1 MLDKRILEQ
10 LFRRN
15 YSEMI
20 HLARVLL
27 GDDGEAED
35 VVQDIFLRIA
45 DSDILRPEGLSVA
58 RIPPKNDS
66 YLLIAVRNA
75 CLNRIRQMQLHEQV
89 KNLLPIEDETDLQ
102 PIDRQLEQLED
113 ISVFV
118 DEQLEEPH
126 RSIFHLRFDE
136 DLTIAEIARRLG
148 LNPNTAYKYLAQSI
162 QRISNHYKHYK
173 VIAMETTR
181 ENIRQLL
188 EMLDNPEAYTEQEIQ
203 DIINRDEDTRE
214 TYRMMVEGKR
224 SSRLRQADKPV
235 DIDAAW
241 QKFNQKNQPKQHG
254 FGWMKIAASFV
265 GVLLVSGIAFA
276 AIQIVRYAQ
285 QHTPK
290 TEEVINT
297 PKPANV
303 TPTDT
308 LTTDTIATPQPII
321 YDNIPLE
328 KMLPE
333 IAAHYD
339 AKVTFVNDKTRQ
351 LRFRFVWNPQK
362 GIDQVVSDLNQFE
375 HLTVTLKDNQITLE

>member
-1 MLDKRILEQ
+1 
-10 LFRRN
+10 
-15 YSEMI
+15 
-20 HLARVLL
+20 
-27 GDDGEAED
+27 
-35 VVQDIFLRIA
+35 
-45 DSDILRPEGLSVA
+45 
-58 RIPPKNDS
+58 
-66 YLLIAVRNA
+66 
-75 CLNRIRQMQLHEQV
+75 
-89 KNLLPIEDETDLQ
+89 
-102 PIDRQLEQLED
+102 
-113 ISVFV
+113 
-118 DEQLEEPH
+118 
-126 RSIFHLRFDE
+126 
-136 DLTIAEIARRLG
+136 
-148 LNPNTAYKYLAQSI
+148 
-162 QRISNHYKHYK
+162 
-173 VIAMETTR
+173 METTS

-214 TYRMMVEGKR
+214 TYRMMVEAKR
-224 SSRLRQADKPV
+224 SSRQRQAEKTIDV
-235 DIDAAW
+235 DAAW
-241 QKFNQKNQPKQHG
+241 QKFNEIHQSKSHG
-254 FGWMKIAASFV
+254 FGWIKIAASFV

-285 QHTPK
+285 QHTLK

-297 PKPANV
+297 PNPANV

-339 AKVTFVNDKTRQ
+339 ANVTFVNDEARQ

-375 HLTVTLKDNQITLE
+375 RLNVTLKDNQITVE

>member
-1 MLDKRILEQ
+1 
-10 LFRRN
+10 
-15 YSEMI
+15 
-20 HLARVLL
+20 
-27 GDDGEAED
+27 
-35 VVQDIFLRIA
+35 
-45 DSDILRPEGLSVA
+45 
-58 RIPPKNDS
+58 
-66 YLLIAVRNA
+66 
-75 CLNRIRQMQLHEQV
+75 
-89 KNLLPIEDETDLQ
+89 
-102 PIDRQLEQLED
+102 
-113 ISVFV
+113 
-118 DEQLEEPH
+118 
-126 RSIFHLRFDE
+126 
-136 DLTIAEIARRLG
+136 
-148 LNPNTAYKYLAQSI
+148 
-162 QRISNHYKHYK
+162 
-173 VIAMETTR
+173 METTS

-214 TYRMMVEGKR
+214 TYRMMVEAKR
-224 SSRLRQADKPV
+224 SSRQRQADKPV
-235 DIDAAW
+235 DVDAAW
-241 QKFNQKNQPKQHG
+241 QKLNQKSQPQQQS
-254 FGWMKIAASFV
+254 FGWIKIAASFI
-265 GVLLVSGIAFA
+265 GILLVSGIAFA

-339 AKVTFVNDKTRQ
+339 ANVTFVNDEAPQ

-375 HLTVTLKDNQITLE
+375 RLTVTLSDNQITVK